1 MVKAMQEQGIPDL
14 MLKKSVQK
22 EAEFLFLISDS
33 SKMFCMTHNYLFRYR
48 LISILF
54 LFLLMASC
62 NNPSEKPA
70 PTTTVSEAP
79 STAPSEELAGLLV
92 DAASQ
97 TLLLTVKSN
106 GCTRKEDFKLSVQNE
121 ELVVER
127 LQRDDCKRM
136 PDTLQLRFSF
146 KEAGLQA
153 NKSFRVRNRFS
164 GSLITLN

>member
-1 MVKAMQEQGIPDL
+1 MI
-14 MLKKSVQK
+14 
-22 EAEFLFLISDS
+22 
-33 SKMFCMTHNYLFRYR
+33 HNYLFRY
-48 LISILF
+48 LHVSLLF
-54 LFLLMASC
+54 VFLLAASC
-62 NNPSEKPA
+62 KERPQIAQP
-70 PTTTVSEAP
+70 TTVSVAP
-79 STAPSEELAGLLV
+79 LQTQLNLPAEELAGLVV
-92 DAASQ
+92 DGATK

-127 LQRDDCKRM
+127 LRRDDCKRM

-146 KEAGLQA
+146 KEAGLQE